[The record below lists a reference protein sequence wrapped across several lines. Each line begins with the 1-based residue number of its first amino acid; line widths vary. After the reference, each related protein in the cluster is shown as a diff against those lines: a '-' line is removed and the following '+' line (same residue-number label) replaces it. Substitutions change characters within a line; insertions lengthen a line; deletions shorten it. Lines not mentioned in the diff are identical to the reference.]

1 MIPLFLGLF
10 LNKALYSLRQRR
22 SLINISS
29 GICSSVDPFVLFL
42 LLRDLGILEIL
53 SLLGNRPSR
62 ERICHKTPGR

>member
-29 GICSSVDPFVLFL
+29 GMANSVDPAFFFW
-42 LLRDLGILEIL
+42 RDLGICWLIL
-53 SLLGNRPSR
+53 SLLGSRPSR
-62 ERICHKTPGR
+62 ERICHKMPGL